1 MMLSAKADAPCSL
14 RARPP
19 AMLHWP
25 QAAGSRRLT
34 RGKSCS
40 WHAMQGSSQMLYKEQ
55 EQGPL
60 CLLSTSCIPCTIP
73 MCYRVSTP
81 HQSPQSSILASSSSS
96 TSCAEHRPTF
106 DEVVEELATLLQGAR
121 ENKEGLDGGSPV
133 KQTDSA
139 APQQQAVFRNAGV
152 ADSVCLISS
161 PAERSPMPGMAK
173 FLRRV
178 KEH

>member
-1 MMLSAKADAPCSL
+1 
-14 RARPP
+14 
-19 AMLHWP
+19 
-25 QAAGSRRLT
+25 
-34 RGKSCS
+34 
-40 WHAMQGSSQMLYKEQ
+40 
-55 EQGPL
+55 
-60 CLLSTSCIPCTIP
+60 

-106 DEVVEELATLLQGAR
+106 DEVVEKLATLLQGAR

-133 KQTDSA
+133 NQTDSA
-139 APQQQAVFRNAGV
+139 APQQAVFRNAGA

-161 PAERSPMPGMAK
+161 PAERMLRMLDQLLNNEQVGGWGRMPGMAK
-173 FLRRV
+173 CLRQV

>member
-1 MMLSAKADAPCSL
+1 MEK
-14 RARPP
+14 
-19 AMLHWP
+19 
-25 QAAGSRRLT
+25 
-34 RGKSCS
+34 
-40 WHAMQGSSQMLYKEQ
+40 
-55 EQGPL
+55 
-60 CLLSTSCIPCTIP
+60 
-73 MCYRVSTP
+73 
-81 HQSPQSSILASSSSS
+81 
-96 TSCAEHRPTF
+96 
-106 DEVVEELATLLQGAR
+106 LATLLQGAR

-161 PAERSPMPGMAK
+161 PAERMLRVLDQLLNNEQVGGWSPMPGMAK